1 MFQASLL
8 YPPFLPIANT
18 CRNLRHVIP
27 LWALGHKGAIVM
39 LCSEIQIYRNMEFS
53 LEADRNLLNEEIDL
67 SSYSHRDSV
76 TYNDLAI
83 VTRGTVA
90 CRKKNIYTKG
100 ESGFGQPMHYTFPF
114 SNLREHHLK
123 FEMKK
128 KLVHWSHA
136 KLSTTKVH
144 RITEYLWNFNKTL
157 SCKCSADTSIG

>member
-53 LEADRNLLNEEIDL
+53 LEADRNLLNGEIDL

-90 CRKKNIYTKG
+90 CRKKNHLYKG
-100 ESGFGQPMHYTFPF
+100 RIRIWPTHALYLSFLQSQRTPLKIWNEEKARALIS
-114 SNLREHHLK
+114 RE
-123 FEMKK
+123 
-128 KLVHWSHA
+128 
-136 KLSTTKVH
+136 
-144 RITEYLWNFNKTL
+144 TEYDE
-157 SCKCSADTSIG
+157 SASDNRIPMEFQ

>member
-1 MFQASLL
+1 
-8 YPPFLPIANT
+8 
-18 CRNLRHVIP
+18 
-27 LWALGHKGAIVM
+27 M

-53 LEADRNLLNEEIDL
+53 LEADRNLLNGEIDL

-90 CRKKNIYTKG
+90 CKKKTIYTKG
-100 ESGFGQPMHYTFPF
+100 ESGFGQPMHYTFHF

-128 KLVHWSHA
+128 KLVH
-136 KLSTTKVH
+136 
-144 RITEYLWNFNKTL
+144 
-157 SCKCSADTSIG
+157 